1 MEFEKE
7 VVNFNEKNMFYI
19 PEELDEEMYINAI
32 RDFAF
37 EDGEKRGEKLGKKKG
52 ILETARKLLNE
63 KVDLTIISKATGLS
77 ISELNKLK

>member
-1 MEFEKE
+1 MK
-7 VVNFNEKNMFYI
+7 KNMFYI

-52 ILETARKLLNE
+52 ILETARNMLRKGTD
-63 KVDLTIISKATGLS
+63 KTYISEVTGLS
-77 ISELNKLK
+77 ISQINEINIKSN